1 MGASTT
7 GWTPA
12 WDCAWSPGHLVAVV
26 GLSPRLIRPKGGSG
40 TQGSS
45 IRVHG
50 GPVLWWA
57 RSLGVPWAPRLL
69 FSNRV
74 LANIPIYIYIYV
86 FIHRERET

>member
-1 MGASTT
+1 MGSTT

-45 IRVHG
+45 VRVHG
-50 GPVLWWA
+50 GHGPMVGTI
-57 RSLGVPWAPRLL
+57 SGGTLGTKIAG
-69 FSNRV
+69 
-74 LANIPIYIYIYV
+74 
-86 FIHRERET
+86 

>member
-50 GPVLWWA
+50 GHNAMVGMI
-57 RSLGVPWAPRLL
+57 SGGTLGTKIAV
-69 FSNRV
+69 
-74 LANIPIYIYIYV
+74 
-86 FIHRERET
+86 

>member
-26 GLSPRLIRPKGGSG
+26 GFSPRLIRPKGGSG

-45 IRVHG
+45 VRVHG
-50 GPVLWWA
+50 GQGPMVGTI
-57 RSLGVPWAPRLL
+57 SGGILGTKIAV
-69 FSNRV
+69 
-74 LANIPIYIYIYV
+74 
-86 FIHRERET
+86 